1 MADYSEADKNRE
13 ERRDCCEKQG
23 VLKDYAVV
31 LAAAIVI
38 LGGIHASRSIL
49 GPIFLAAFFSAM
61 LVSPLRWLRSKGFSQ
76 AFSLCAVILFVLAVG
91 LGTMTVVGA
100 QLAQFAKDIPTY
112 RDLFN
117 DELKSYNL
125 NVGDFVPFLKEDEP
139 TEDASDASA
148 DVTDE
153 RALER
158 RVRDEVDRAMS
169 ARMREAEEK
178 ENAPAGA
185 PDISGETTKFLKETA
200 TPENVARADE
210 ARIKPVAF
218 WTQELDGASEQTGLT
233 PTIEENSGALT
244 AVDDAEGLI
253 LQAPKTSSLI
263 GANADDVAT
272 GEEIAD
278 AADDESLE
286 SRVARSDDEEERE
299 SAASAPP
306 VSVVDAGSNELFRFL
321 AGLASELSYLASN
334 GFILTL
340 LVIFMLC
347 ETTSMPKKMTAALGK
362 QGFVNEHI
370 QNLVADI
377 RNYMVIKTWMSL
389 GVGFFVTLLLIVSD
403 VQYPLLWGFVAF
415 LLNYIPNI
423 GSVVAA
429 IPPIVLAT
437 VDHGLVV
444 GVVDAVF
451 FVIINC
457 TIGYGV
463 EPRLLGNGLDLSPLI
478 VLIALIL
485 FGWLLGP
492 IGMFLSPPLAVIM
505 KIIFQSFPETRWIAV
520 LMANR
525 PPKEELDDEAVE
537 ANA

>member
-31 LAAAIVI
+31 LAAAIII

-139 TEDASDASA
+139 TEEASDANA

-178 ENAPAGA
+178 ENAPAGT
-185 PDISGETTKFLKETA
+185 PDISDETTKFLKETA

-210 ARIKPVAF
+210 VRIKPVAF
-218 WTQELDGASEQTGLT
+218 WTQDLDGASEQTGLT

-253 LQAPKTSSLI
+253 PQAPKASSLI
-263 GANADDVAT
+263 GANADEVAD

-321 AGLASELSYLASN
+321 AGLASELSYFASN

-370 QNLVADI
+370 QKLVADI